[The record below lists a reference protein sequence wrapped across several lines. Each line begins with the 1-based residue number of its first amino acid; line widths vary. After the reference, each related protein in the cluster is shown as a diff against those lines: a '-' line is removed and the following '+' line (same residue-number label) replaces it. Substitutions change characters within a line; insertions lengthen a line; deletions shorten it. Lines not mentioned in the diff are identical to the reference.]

1 MAFLLETFRGFI
13 ALIGIPF
20 AIALFLEIRRIG
32 GLSALEQRLH
42 PKKSPPEYNKD
53 EEDIF
58 QESNF
63 ERNVKPRSTRPH
75 RNIWFSQAGKSIC
88 GFDEIQR
95 FKIDSMKRSM
105 PPYLAVLL
113 LEYVVFLPFLG
124 HLGCILS
131 NWLQTNVGFGIANI
145 GADYL
150 SLHLTLATL
159 YAAIEL
165 VLHSIGLVIRNKEQT
180 VFDILCNMR
189 DYLCEELGKER
200 GSEAAHFIALIMD
213 VYMDSQDRD
222 EFIKQSKNIRLECN
236 PPGRAFVRY
245 ILSMFD
251 AKQKTLQA
259 VSMTQEG
266 EALLR
271 EIRVCV

>member
-1 MAFLLETFRGFI
+1 MSYSFRSLATWGAF
-13 ALIGIPF
+13 
-20 AIALFLEIRRIG
+20 
-32 GLSALEQRLH
+32 SA
-42 PKKSPPEYNKD
+42 
-53 EEDIF
+53 
-58 QESNF
+58 
-63 ERNVKPRSTRPH
+63 TGCRPM
-75 RNIWFSQAGKSIC
+75 W
-88 GFDEIQR
+88 
-95 FKIDSMKRSM
+95 
-105 PPYLAVLL
+105 
-113 LEYVVFLPFLG
+113 
-124 HLGCILS
+124 
-131 NWLQTNVGFGIANI
+131 GFGIANI

-200 GSEAAHFIALIMD
+200 GDRGGPLYRSHHGRLYGQPGQRRIYQAVKKIS
-213 VYMDSQDRD
+213 DS
-222 EFIKQSKNIRLECN
+222 NVIRRGGL
-236 PPGRAFVRY
+236 RVRY

-259 VSMTQEG
+259 VLHDTG
-266 EALLR
+266 REALLR